1 MKLGVMLPSFSW
13 TAQGALDLAAEAAEV
28 GIDGVFCYDHLWPMG
43 NPARPA
49 LAPFPLLGVVAQRHP
64 SLIVSPLV
72 ARIGLVA
79 DHVLLSQFAALS
91 LLAEG
96 RLLAAMGTG
105 DHLSRHENL
114 AYGIDFAPAD
124 ARRDELRQV
133 AATLLDRGVEVWI
146 GGGAPAT
153 VAIARDLR
161 CTVNLWA
168 ASVEEVANQAASTP
182 VSWAGLAPTE
192 DHDLRQL
199 LGDLDEAGATWAV
212 FGEVRDPSRLIRAAH
227 DAAQG

>member
-1 MKLGVMLPSFSW
+1 VKLGVMLPSFSW
-13 TAQGALDLAAEAAEV
+13 GAEDALELAARAAEA

-64 SLIVSPLV
+64 TLIVGPLV

-79 DHVLLSQFAALS
+79 DHVLLSQFASLS

-96 RLLAAMGTG
+96 RIIAAMGTG

-124 ARRDELRQV
+124 ERRAELRSV
-133 AATLLDRGVEVWI
+133 AGILLGRGAEVWI

-153 VAIARDLR
+153 VAIARDLG
-161 CTVNLWA
+161 CTVNLWGG
-168 ASVEEVANQAASTP
+168 SVEDVAAQAETTL
-182 VSWAGLAPTE
+182 VSWAGLAP
-192 DHDLRQL
+192 DGDDALRRL
-199 LGDLDEAGATWAV
+199 LSGLREAGATWAV
-212 FGEVRDPSRLIRAAH
+212 FGEVTDPERLVRAAR
-227 DAAQG
+227 G

>member
-13 TAQGALDLAAEAAEV
+13 SAEGALELAGKAADA

-43 NPARPA
+43 NPSRPA

-64 SLIVSPLV
+64 TLIVSPLV

-91 LLAEG
+91 LVAEG
-96 RLLAAMGTG
+96 RIIAAMGTG

-114 AYGIDFAPAD
+114 AYGLDFAPAD
-124 ARRDELRQV
+124 ERRAELRAV
-133 AATLLDRGVEVWI
+133 AGILRDRGVEVWI

-153 VAIARDLR
+153 VAIAHELG
-161 CTVNLWA
+161 CTVNLWGG
-168 ASVEEVANQAASTP
+168 SVSEVASQASTSL
-182 VSWAGLAPTE
+182 VSWAGVAPE
-192 DHDLRQL
+192 SDDELRRL
-199 LGDLDEAGATWAV
+199 LGELEEAGATWAV
-212 FGEVRDPSRLIRAAH
+212 FGEVTEPERLLRAA
-227 DAAQG
+227 QR